1 MRRFWIFVALA
12 LLAAAPGVV
21 LRQGGAQLSPVANAG
36 IAGLAILAAGFLLSW
51 GVEAAEEHV
60 SRGLALAALALITV
74 LPEFVVDFYYAYHG
88 GQQLG
93 SEYVQF
99 AAANMTGANRLLVG
113 AGWPVIVLL
122 YWWRSGRKSVDLRWD
137 NAVEISYLALGSLYS
152 FVIVLKGRIEWLD
165 ALVLFGLFAAYLWRL
180 AKLPT
185 KAAQGDDENEVEQE
199 VGPGAALATLPRARQ
214 FAIIAGLAVVAGA
227 IIVSQAG
234 PFAEGLIGAAGTMGL
249 NKFLLIQWV
258 SPLAGEMPEI
268 IIMILFTLA
277 LRPGYALGA
286 LISDKINQWTLLVG
300 ALPLVYSLGA
310 GTLLPL
316 PLDARQGEEFFLTAA
331 QSVFAVTLLLRLRFS
346 LRSAV
351 VLLALFLVQLGI
363 GFVYQHDASRT
374 VQLLTAFAWLYLA
387 LSVAMLATCWRQ
399 LLEHVRVGLLN
410 RIPVSAPRTP
420 PPAAASPPD
429 GY

>member
-1 MRRFWIFVALA
+1 MRKFWLFVALA
-12 LLAAAPGVV
+12 LAAAAPGVL
-21 LRQGGAQLSPVANAG
+21 LRLGGAHLSPVADAG

-60 SRGLALAALALITV
+60 SRGLALAGLALVTV
-74 LPEFVVDFYYAYHG
+74 LPEFVVDFYYAFHG
-88 GQQLG
+88 GQQPG
-93 SEYVQF
+93 SDYVQF

-122 YWWRSGRKSVDLRWD
+122 YWWRSGKKSVDLAWD
-137 NAVEISYLALGSLYS
+137 NAVEISYLALGSLYA
-152 FVIVLKGRIEWLD
+152 FVIVLKGRIDWFD
-165 ALVLFGLFAAYLWRL
+165 ALALFAIFAAYLWRL

-185 KAAQGDDENEVEQE
+185 RAEQADDEDEQE
-199 VGPGAALATLPRARQ
+199 VGPGAALATLPRTQQ
-214 FAIIAGLAVVAGA
+214 FVLIAALAVVAGA
-227 IIVSQAG
+227 IIVSQAQS
-234 PFAEGLIGAAGTMGL
+234 FAEGLIEAAGAIGL

-300 ALPLVYSLGA
+300 ALPLVFSLGTGA
-310 GTLLPL
+310 LTPL

-331 QSVFAVTLLLRLRFS
+331 QSLFAVALLLRLRLS

-351 VLLALFLVQLGI
+351 ILLGLFLVQLGI
-363 GFVYQHDASRT
+363 GSVYQHDAART

-387 LSVAMLATCWRQ
+387 LALGLLGLNWRQ
-399 LLEHVRVGLLN
+399 FLDYVRIGLLN
-410 RIPVSAPRTP
+410 RAAVSDPRIR